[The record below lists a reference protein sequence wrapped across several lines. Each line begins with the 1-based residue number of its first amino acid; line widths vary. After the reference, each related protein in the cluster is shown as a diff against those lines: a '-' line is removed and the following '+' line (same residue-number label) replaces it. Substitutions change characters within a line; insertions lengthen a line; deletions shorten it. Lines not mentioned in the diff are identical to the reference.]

1 MKRPA
6 QIIVYTLC
14 AGLIISVWFAAVSS
28 ADSPSS
34 CVTCHRTVA
43 GVKYLEHDFADWS
56 QSVHAKA
63 GISCEACHGGNPL
76 AKDAAEAHKG
86 LKPSTDPMSPVYFTH
101 IPATCGTC
109 HAAEFKAFQKSA
121 HFKELESSGRGP
133 NCVSCHGSMAN
144 RILAPRDLELTCN
157 LCHRKPTQASATMMA
172 MGNAG
177 TSLDRL
183 KKMLDEARARHVDIA
198 SQEKAYTEAMALY
211 HRALED
217 WHTFKMIEV
226 LKTSQDITKRANTAM
241 NEVRLKE
248 QQQKP

>member
-1 MKRPA
+1 
-6 QIIVYTLC
+6 
-14 AGLIISVWFAAVSS
+14 
-28 ADSPSS
+28 
-34 CVTCHRTVA
+34 
-43 GVKYLEHDFADWS
+43 LEHDFADWS

-211 HRALED
+211 HRALAD
-217 WHTFKMIEV
+217 WHTF
-226 LKTSQDITKRANTAM
+226 
-241 NEVRLKE
+241 
-248 QQQKP
+248 